1 MVRPRR
7 SEMGSSLHSASV
19 SNVRPVE
26 FFKIFLSPKSF
37 YKMKVQV
44 EFLAQITREIPGI
57 FSLCGPSGKVW
68 RVHLLKMDDGYYFE
82 EGWQDFV
89 IDNYMSDGDFC
100 VFKYVDKLC
109 FLVQIFDGNSCEKES
124 AFQANCSQ
132 PCTTN
137 FSASHKGLKA
147 VKNQS
152 ERLGGRFISQRR
164 DITYEEEMMALDAAG
179 EFVSK
184 KPHTTIT
191 MRVFHVYTGFC
202 LPLPSSFWKVHL
214 PHCSQGMTLRD
225 PRGKRWDVR
234 FYVNQ
239 NRQIA
244 QLTEGWRKIS
254 FTNNIEASDV
264 CILELVT
271 PKEFKLHIFRV
282 VEEITPL
289 RRERDIRNNAD
300 CKLL

>member
-1 MVRPRR
+1 
-7 SEMGSSLHSASV
+7 
-19 SNVRPVE
+19 
-26 FFKIFLSPKSF
+26 
-37 YKMKVQV
+37 MKVQV

-68 RVHLLKMDDGYYFE
+68 RVRLLKMDDGYYFE

-89 IDNYMSDGDFC
+89 IDNYMSNGDFC

-109 FLVQIFDGNSCEKES
+109 FAQS

-137 FSASHKGLKA
+137 FSASRKGKKA

-152 ERLGGRFISQRR
+152 
-164 DITYEEEMMALDAAG
+164 DNITYEEEMMALDAAG

-184 KPHTTIT
+184 KPCTMIT
-191 MRVFHVYTGFC
+191 MRVSHVYTGFC

-225 PRGKRWDVR
+225 PR
-234 FYVNQ
+234 
-239 NRQIA
+239 
-244 QLTEGWRKIS
+244 WRKIS

-289 RRERDIRNNAD
+289 GRERDIR
-300 CKLL
+300 KL